1 LICAQGGEGGGH
13 TGDVATSVLI
23 PAVVDICSKY
33 KSPLTGE
40 PIHVVAA
47 GGIYDGR
54 GLAMSL
60 ALGAQAVWVG
70 TRFVCAKEAGATPH
84 HQKSIIGAGYDSTVR
99 TIIFT
104 GRPMRVLKNPYID
117 SWEAR
122 PEEIKR
128 LTSQGIIPVPNE
140 MEEMSKDGKE
150 IDPKLMMQA
159 RPLLMG
165 QVAASIHDVLP
176 AKDIIDQMISGAV
189 AQLKSNAAKIHHVS
203 KL

>member
-23 PAVVDICSKY
+23 PAVVDICKGH
-33 KSPLTGE
+33 KSPLTGQ
-40 PIHVVAA
+40 PIYVIAA

-60 ALGAQAVWVG
+60 TLGAQAVWVG

-104 GRPMRVLKNPYID
+104 GRPMRVLKNSYID
-117 SWEAR
+117 GWESR
-122 PEEIKR
+122 PDEIKR
-128 LTSQGIIPVPNE
+128 LVAQGVIPVPNE
-140 MEEMSKDGKE
+140 MEELSKSGKD
-150 IDPKLMMQA
+150 IDPKTMMLA

-165 QVAASIHDVLP
+165 QVAASIQDVLP
-176 AKDIIDQMISGAV
+176 AKDIVDQMVHGAV
-189 AQLKSNAAKIHHVS
+189 ETLKANAGKISVVS